1 MFLLEN
7 ILNKLP
13 LIVFLLRTQSFAM
26 VKEFQDLKKQ
36 FKHASIAVIEDTQ
49 PTLLVTAT
57 ATYIPIDQFK
67 IIFNEIKLI
76 FDKRQLTV
84 FHQPSMEWYFV
95 DWKERMFEVGLNKH
109 VKILPPDEVF
119 RQSVKI
125 GRNKINE
132 AYPQGKFHQMEIL
145 YAESLLDAIAL

>member
-1 MFLLEN
+1 MENDYLE
-7 ILNKLP
+7 
-13 LIVFLLRTQSFAM
+13 
-26 VKEFQDLKKQ
+26 KKNE
-36 FKHASIAVIEDTQ
+36 FKHASIWLVKTNQA
-49 PTLLVTAT
+49 TLLVTAT

-67 IIFNEIKLI
+67 AIFNDITCWVEKLGIQKLI

-95 DWKERMFEVGLNKH
+95 DWKERMFDLGLTRH
-109 VKILPPDEVF
+109 VKILPSDEVF

-132 AYPQGKFHQMEIL
+132 AFPNGKFRKMEIL
-145 YAESLLDAIAL
+145 YAESLEEAIAL